1 VTSEGSNQTSEGSN
15 QTWPAFRTS
24 HKIKMDTATLTI
36 KARIKKA
43 CLLKGMGLQ
52 PSSCGGMASVF
63 LKLRVQTEMT
73 V

>member
-1 VTSEGSNQTSEGSN
+1 
-15 QTWPAFRTS
+15 
-24 HKIKMDTATLTI
+24 MDTATVTI

-52 PSSCGGMASVF
+52 PSSCGGMASLF